1 MKRRDVLLG
10 LACVVAGIETAQA
23 ESKLEKPYK
32 PYQLFGPY
40 HIQLPDPK
48 YGTRVVVL
56 KFITVSPRPDQD
68 LVRVNEGKL
77 HNQVLFAFAD
87 HQAGEFEGT
96 AGFALAKKI
105 LREKVF
111 ALLNVEVAEL
121 DIYELSVLPTR

>member
-1 MKRRDVLLG
+1 MKRRDVLIG
-10 LACVVAGIETAQA
+10 LAGAVTGIGMVQA
-23 ESKLEKPYK
+23 APKLDKPYK

-40 HIQLPDPK
+40 HIQLPDRK

-68 LVRVNEGKL
+68 YIRTYEGKL
-77 HNQVLFAFAD
+77 HNQVLLAFAD
-87 HQAGEFEGT
+87 HQAGEFEGA
-96 AGFALAKKI
+96 AGFALAKRL

-111 ALLNVEVAEL
+111 AALDIEVSEV

>member
-1 MKRRDVLLG
+1 MKRRDVLIG
-10 LACVVAGIETAQA
+10 LAGIMVGSRTVQAAQ
-23 ESKLEKPYK
+23 KLEKPYK

-56 KFITVSPRPDQD
+56 KFITISPRPDQD

-77 HNQVLFAFAD
+77 HNQVLLAFAD
-87 HQAGEFEGT
+87 HQAAEFEGA

-105 LREKVF
+105 LRDKVF
-111 ALLNVEVAEL
+111 TALNVEVSEL
-121 DIYELSVLPTR
+121 DIYELSVLPSR